1 MLHVGPAELALVLGQ
16 IVLALVAW
24 LQRRDA
30 NRTKVALEH
39 LRVRSEGDRRDD
51 ESTISAINLASVM
64 ATNLQASTTHLT
76 TLTNKLLNVESRVEV
91 IDATLQDVNMSL
103 VTATELMGAI
113 TTQREERLAALQ
125 TAIEAVP
132 EKVEER
138 LMTRFEVLG
147 KQISTLN
154 RIADG
159 IQDLGKQTS
168 QTVTSLWTEY
178 REMAS
183 QLHRVFEGR
192 EAPESKPEVPETKE
206 ELPDANQQ

>member
-24 LQRRDA
+24 LQRKDA

-39 LRVRSEGDRRDD
+39 LRVHSEGERRDD
-51 ESTISAINLASVM
+51 ESTISAINLASIM
-64 ATNLQASTTHLT
+64 ATNLQAQTTHLT
-76 TLTNKLLNVESRVEV
+76 TLTNRVLSVEDKVGA
-91 IDATLQDVNMSL
+91 IDTTLQDVSTSL
-103 VTATELMGAI
+103 VTAADLMNSVRM
-113 TTQREERLAALQ
+113 QRETKLADIQ

-132 EKVEER
+132 IQVEER
-138 LMTRFEVLG
+138 LIARFETLG
-147 KQISTLN
+147 NQISALN

-168 QTVTSLWTEY
+168 QTVTSLWADY

-183 QLHRVFEGR
+183 QLHRVLDGR
-192 EAPESKPEVPETKE
+192 EAPEPKPEVPETKE
-206 ELPDANQQ
+206 ELPDANHQ